1 MQRLQE
7 HKIMNSIVD
16 YTLHMDCNSSFIID
30 KKNFFFP
37 LHIYKKS
44 LNNNIKKKFLFFF
57 SGQLHSSR
65 IKTLLLIKKIFSKKK
80 VMISNRRHK
89 YSDYLSN
96 LKKSFFTINFTTAR
110 SINKD
115 TIFNTRLLESI
126 NNNVLVFSKK
136 SKEIDC
142 FFEPNKHY
150 ITYNN
155 FYDLIKKINYYNNN
169 LTKVKKIHSES
180 NLRLHSIFN
189 EIRIK
194 KFIIKN
200 ENNRNNR
207 FLFASYIIVYIHE
220 KKILSKIYNNKTSI
234 IKFVKKK
241 ILFNN
246 LVLINF
252 IKKIIIK
259 LR

>member
-16 YTLHMDCNSSFIID
+16 YTLHMDSCSSFIID

-44 LNNNIKKKFLFFF
+44 YNDNIKKHFFFFF
-57 SGQLHSSR
+57 SGQLHDSR
-65 IKTLLLIKKIFSKKK
+65 IKTLLLIKKIFSNKK
-80 VMISNRRHK
+80 VIILNRHYK
-89 YSDYLSN
+89 YKDYLSN
-96 LKKSFFTINFTTAR
+96 LKKSLFTINFTNAR
-110 SINKD
+110 SIEKNS
-115 TIFNTRLLESI
+115 IFNTRLLESI
-126 NNNVLVFSKK
+126 NSNVLVFSKK
-136 SKEIDC
+136 SKEINF

-155 FYDLIKKINYYNNN
+155 FHDLIKKIKYYNNN
-169 LTKVKKIHSES
+169 LSKAKKIRLES

-189 EIRIK
+189 ERRIK

-207 FLFASYIIVYIHE
+207 FLFASYIFTHFYNN
-220 KKILSKIYNNKTSI
+220 KSDKIYKNKTSI

-246 LVLINF
+246 LFLIKL
-252 IKKIIIK
+252 IKKIIMK